1 MGDDGYYGSNDWY
14 GGKLGEEED
23 DPDWEFPH
31 ESGSR
36 KRKRSH
42 ITDWYG
48 WTFALILGHYL
59 G

>member
-42 ITDWYG
+42 ITDWYRVQLHHS
-48 WTFALILGHYL
+48 FLYVI
-59 G
+59 